1 MIEFNKT
8 IKKKTGKSDKLE
20 VDVRRLPFARFERL
34 IFANSNIKISREI
47 F

>member
-20 VDVRRLPFARFERL
+20 IDVRIIEITFRQVWE
-34 IFANSNIKISREI
+34 ANIREL
-47 F
+47 